1 MPDIFGFESL
11 GMSSMLGR
19 LEKMRNDVPKAI
31 DKAIYVEALRIFRKS
46 QRIVP
51 VGPINDPTYK
61 GIPGTLR
68 ASGVIEGPTNH
79 EVLIGYGGIAASYAL
94 YVHEDPNAKHKPGK
108 SYKYLETPFME
119 ALGGMEKRLAQEV
132 EKIADGASPEEVAN
146 ESVPE

>member
-1 MPDIFGFESL
+1 
-11 GMSSMLGR
+11 MLGR

-31 DKAIYVEALRIFRKS
+31 DKAIYTEALRIFRKS

-51 VGPINDPTYK
+51 VDK
-61 GIPGTLR
+61 GFLK

-79 EVLIGYGGIAASYAL
+79 EVLIGYGGPAASYAL
-94 YVHEDPNAKHKPGK
+94 YVHEDPDAKHKAGK

-119 ALGGMEKRLAQEV
+119 ALAGMEKRLAQEV
-132 EKIADGASPEEVAN
+132 EKIADGASPEEIAN